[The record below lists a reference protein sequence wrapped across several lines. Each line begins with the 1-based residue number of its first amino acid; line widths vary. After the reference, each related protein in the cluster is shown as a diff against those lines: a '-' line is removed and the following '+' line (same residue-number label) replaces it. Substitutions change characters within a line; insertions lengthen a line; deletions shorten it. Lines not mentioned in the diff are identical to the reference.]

1 MKEWIIRD
9 VTKPYYNL
17 AIIKA
22 NSNIEAL
29 KTFQERNPNY
39 LSNGIIKPF
48 RGTQAIFFGYN
59 GIIEAWEHTSLF

>member
-1 MKEWIIRD
+1 MKEWVIRNAN
-9 VTKPYYNL
+9 KPYFSI

-22 NSNIEAL
+22 NNNIEAL
-29 KTFQERNPNY
+29 KIFQERN
-39 LSNGIIKPF
+39 LIWLGNGVIKPF

>member
-29 KTFQERNPNY
+29 KAFQERNPNY
-39 LSNGIIKPF
+39 LCKGIIKPF